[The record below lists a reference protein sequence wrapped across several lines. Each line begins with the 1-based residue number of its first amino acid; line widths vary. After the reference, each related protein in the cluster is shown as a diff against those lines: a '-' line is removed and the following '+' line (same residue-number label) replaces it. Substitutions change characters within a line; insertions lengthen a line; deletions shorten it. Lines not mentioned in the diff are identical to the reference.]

1 MITRFGMAPRR
12 RGMTTRQFLDH
23 WRTSHADAA
32 GKIPNVRRYVQLHP
46 VLVDERLPLPWTLF
60 DACSMLDFDD
70 VGAMDAGFSSPIYRG
85 EVRDDEDR
93 FVEKS
98 GFSMILTK
106 RETIAPLPQNGV
118 VLVTFLR
125 RHRAV
130 DDATFRRV
138 VTGPWRDT
146 AGGVGRELA
155 LAFEAGRTG
164 REVNAADAVDLRGFA
179 ATGDALGWLTDEQGG
194 VAAAQELGGYAYG
207 SAHLLARPFRV
218 V

>member
-1 MITRFGMAPRR
+1 
-12 RGMTTRQFLDH
+12 MTTREFVDH

-46 VLVDERLPLPWTLF
+46 VLLDDRLPLPWTLF

-70 VGAMDAGFSSPIYRG
+70 IESMDAGFASPIYRG

-93 FVEKS
+93 FVDKS
-98 GFSMILTK
+98 RFSMIVTE
-106 RETIAPLPQNGV
+106 RETITPLPEDGV

-130 DDATFRRV
+130 DPDTFRGV

-146 AGGVGRELA
+146 SGGTGREQA
-155 LAFEAGRTG
+155 LAIDAGRTG

-179 ATGDALGWLTDEQGG
+179 MPGDALEWLTDEAGG
-194 VAAAQELGGYAYG
+194 VAAAQELAGYVYG
-207 SAHLLARPFRV
+207 TAHLLARPFRV